1 MRLGRWVV
9 PVGCAL
15 SMRMGCALLTPLPG
29 PTTLEERLASL
40 PTTALP
46 LHGEVRLR
54 WNRHQVPIIL
64 AEKDDDAPFAL
75 GLVHA
80 HLRLGQMML
89 AKHIATGRLAE
100 LAGPVAIDL
109 DRTIR
114 TLGLTRGIEASLAAM
129 PAGSRRWL
137 ERFVEGVNLYQER
150 METLP
155 YEHRLLGVGRE
166 VWTPGD
172 VLAIGRLGGIDISW
186 GRWLSLLPL
195 RDDPAW
201 PEIWRDALE
210 AGPSFPSSPV
220 RLDPESEHAVREA
233 RQRGEPLLALLR
245 DVVRIGSNSAAV
257 SGWRTER
264 GGALIASDPHLGFL
278 LPNFWLIAGLQSPGY
293 RVVGLMAPGLPVFAL
308 GRNPELAWGG
318 TNLYAASSDLVDVSE
333 LDPDS
338 FTVEEETL
346 RVRFWPDRRIRR
358 RITAYGPLLDDAPLF
373 PIPDGRK
380 LALRWIGHEATDEVT
395 ALLRTMRASRIEEV
409 RAALASYALPALNW
423 IVAER
428 SGRIAHLFA
437 TRLPGRPLERPRDL
451 ITTPAESDRAWRRR
465 FDATTLPA
473 RIEPEAGFLA
483 SANDRPTLASPTPIG
498 FFFGG
503 PDRIQRLRE
512 LLADPGR
519 ERPGRRDRKADDDRP
534 RERERERERDTER
547 DPSPAFDL
555 ERLATVQRDVVSVSA
570 REIMRLLESHG
581 AAPPRLTGFRG
592 AYPATSEQALLFEA
606 FLVELSRELAA
617 SPDTPQV
624 TAAKRSSAGP
634 SLGSGGS
641 RKAGLLARLER
652 LDSEAV
658 RGVAFRAARAADLA
672 ALDDQRWGDRHRF
685 GLAHPFARIP
695 VLGRRHA
702 IRDRPAPGS
711 FETLQKTAHPFT
723 IDRHTS
729 DFGSQSRHR
738 SDLAD
743 PDANH
748 FVLLGGNDGWIG
760 SPNFHDQVALWRRGE
775 SIRMPLREAVIER
788 EFPIEQILSAQ
799 PP

>member
-1 MRLGRWVV
+1 MQIWRWIV
-9 PVGCAL
+9 PAGYTL
-15 SMRMGCALLTPLPG
+15 SILSGCALLTPLPE
-29 PTTLEERLASL
+29 PTTLEERLASM
-40 PTTALP
+40 PTQDLP

-54 WNRHQVPIIL
+54 WNRHQVPIIF

-100 LAGPVAIDL
+100 LAGPAAIDL

-129 PAGSRRWL
+129 PESSRYWL
-137 ERFVEGVNLYQER
+137 ERFVEGVNLYQAR

-155 YEHRLLGVGRE
+155 YEHRLLGVERE
-166 VWTPGD
+166 PWTPAD

-201 PEIWRDALE
+201 PEIWREALE
-210 AGPSFPSSPV
+210 GG
-220 RLDPESEHAVREA
+220 LPEPASLGAEREQAVRQA

-318 TNLYAASSDLVDVSE
+318 TNLYAASSDLVDVSD

-338 FTVEEETL
+338 FRVEEETL

-373 PIPDGRK
+373 PIPGGRK

-395 ALLRTMRASRIEEV
+395 ALLRTMRASRIEEA
-409 RAALASYALPALNW
+409 RAALESYALPALNW

-428 SGRIAHLFA
+428 SGRIAHLLA
-437 TRLPGRPLERPRDL
+437 TRLPGRPLQRPRDL
-451 ITTPAESDRAWRRR
+451 ITTPAESDRAWSRR

-473 RIEPEAGFLA
+473 RIEPETGFLWR
-483 SANDRPTLASPTPIG
+483 SSISSGWPPSSVTSSRCRLGRSCGCSRPT
-498 FFFGG
+498 
-503 PDRIQRLRE
+503 
-512 LLADPGR
+512 
-519 ERPGRRDRKADDDRP
+519 RRCP
-534 RERERERERDTER
+534 R
-547 DPSPAFDL
+547 
-555 ERLATVQRDVVSVSA
+555 
-570 REIMRLLESHG
+570 G
-581 AAPPRLTGFRG
+581 
-592 AYPATSEQALLFEA
+592 
-606 FLVELSRELAA
+606 
-617 SPDTPQV
+617 
-624 TAAKRSSAGP
+624 
-634 SLGSGGS
+634 
-641 RKAGLLARLER
+641 
-652 LDSEAV
+652 
-658 RGVAFRAARAADLA
+658 
-672 ALDDQRWGDRHRF
+672 
-685 GLAHPFARIP
+685 
-695 VLGRRHA
+695 
-702 IRDRPAPGS
+702 
-711 FETLQKTAHPFT
+711 
-723 IDRHTS
+723 
-729 DFGSQSRHR
+729 
-738 SDLAD
+738 
-743 PDANH
+743 
-748 FVLLGGNDGWIG
+748 
-760 SPNFHDQVALWRRGE
+760 
-775 SIRMPLREAVIER
+775 
-788 EFPIEQILSAQ
+788 
-799 PP
+799 